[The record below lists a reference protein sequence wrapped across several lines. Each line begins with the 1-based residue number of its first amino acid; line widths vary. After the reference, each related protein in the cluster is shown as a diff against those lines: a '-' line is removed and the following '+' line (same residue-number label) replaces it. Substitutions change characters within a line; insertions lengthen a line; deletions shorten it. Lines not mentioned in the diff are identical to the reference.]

1 MFDLK
6 NILNNFVNI
15 SGKKDDNILPVGS
28 FGCVMARA
36 GVGKTAFMVQTALG
50 YLYKKE
56 NVLHIS
62 LNDPVDKICSRY
74 RESFD
79 ELASSATEQEKDE
92 LWETMM
98 PCRFIM
104 TFNIDSF
111 TVPKLEERL
120 TDIIEQGIFKP
131 QVVLI
136 DGLDFSHNDIKKDL
150 EALKI
155 FAQKFSLSA
164 WFSINTHRHENP
176 PDGNVGLVPFSNVED
191 FFSLAVQLNTTK
203 QDIHAEMIKGD
214 LANNRKMLFDP
225 KTMLFNSVDDK

>member
-6 NILNNFVNI
+6 NILNKFVNV
-15 SGKKDDNILPVGS
+15 SGGEDDNILPVGK
-28 FGCVMARA
+28 FGCVMARP
-36 GVGKTAFMVQTALG
+36 GVGKTAFMVQVAIG

-62 LNDPVDKICSRY
+62 LNDPVDKICTRY

-79 ELASSATEQEKDE
+79 KLASSVTEQERDDI
-92 LWETMM
+92 WETMM
-98 PCRFIM
+98 PRRFIM
-104 TFNIDSF
+104 TFNVDDF

-131 QVVLI
+131 QVLLI
-136 DGLDFSHNDIKKDL
+136 DGLDFSHDDIKKDID
-150 EALKI
+150 ALKI

-176 PDGNVGLVPFSNVED
+176 PDGNAGLIPFSNVED
-191 FFSLAVQLNTTK
+191 FFSLAVQLNTTQ
-203 QDIHAEMIKGD
+203 QDIHAEVIKGD
-214 LANNRKMLFDP
+214 IVNNLTLLFDP
-225 KTMLFNSVDDK
+225 STMLFKSADDK